1 MQQLGYGQRAHK
13 ERIGA
18 PSVQDLSTAELKELS
33 SSYKCRIARGTA
45 KEADFQNYLRCQR
58 ELSQRL

>member
-1 MQQLGYGQRAHK
+1 MQQLGYGQRARK
-13 ERIGA
+13 DKIGSL
-18 PSVQDLSTAELKELS
+18 SVQELGAAELKELS